1 MITISRPT
9 SRRWRA
15 IGTWCELIVSAPGAD
30 THDVADAALRGA
42 MELID
47 GLDLACSRF
56 RPDSELMRLPHGTS
70 APISAV
76 LDGALAA
83 ALRTARAT
91 GGLVDPTVAAA
102 LVANG
107 YDADLDV
114 VRGRDERTAT
124 DADARPAPGHWRIYH
139 DPVHREVLGPASGRP
154 RPGCKCEGLGG
165 RSHRSDAAVLL
176 GSAGLDESAG
186 LLINLGGDLAV
197 GGVAPRGGWRIRV
210 DDGPAPHDQTAPA
223 TGQDQADPC
232 QPVVTIYSGGLATS
246 STIVRTWRH
255 GGQLRHHILDP
266 RTGRTAPTT
275 WRAVTVAA
283 RTCELANAAS
293 TAAIVLGPD
302 APDWLAA
309 RGLHARLRAADGSV
323 TRVGDWPEEN
333 EHERTALGRHPG
345 HRTHLDRAAHRDLR
359 TRHPDQCAGRRHGR
373 LRDAWSTPACTAHS
387 HY

>member
-1 MITISRPT
+1 M
-9 SRRWRA
+9 
-15 IGTWCELIVSAPGAD
+15 SAPGAD
-30 THDVADAALRGA
+30 THEVADAVQRRA

-47 GLDLACSRF
+47 CLDLACSRF
-56 RPDSELMRLPHGTS
+56 RPDSELMRLPHGTTT
-70 APISAV
+70 PISAT

-114 VRGRDERTAT
+114 VRRRDERTDT
-124 DADARPAPGHWRIYH
+124 DADARPAPGHWRIHH
-139 DPVHREVLGPASGRP
+139 DPVHRKVLVPHRVDLDLGASAKAWAADRIAAT
-154 RPGCKCEGLGG
+154 L
-165 RSHRSDAAVLL
+165 RSSL
-176 GSAGLDESAG
+176 GSAVLPPSAG
-186 LLINLGGDLAV
+186 LLVNLGGDLAV
-197 GGVAPRGGWRIRV
+197 SGVAPDGGWRIRV
-210 DDGPAPHDQTAPA
+210 DDGPAPHDETDPS
-223 TGQDQADPC
+223 TGQEQADQD

-255 GGQLRHHILDP
+255 GGQVRHHILDP

-302 APDWLAA
+302 APAWLVA

-323 TRVGDWPEEN
+323 TRVGDWPEE
-333 EHERTALGRHPG
+333 
-345 HRTHLDRAAHRDLR
+345 
-359 TRHPDQCAGRRHGR
+359 
-373 LRDAWSTPACTAHS
+373 
-387 HY
+387 